1 MKSVRLFLCLILVVG
16 LFSGTMAAKELKV
29 GIATEP
35 WDLDPA
41 IRTDTGSG
49 YLIKNIYDPLI
60 ELDQNNEPTSKFA
73 LAKSWEWKNEAKTI
87 VLHLREGVKFHDG
100 TDFTAADVK
109 YNINWQL
116 DPENAAPNKGLLGP
130 VESMK
135 IIDPYTLQVNFEAPY
150 TSALQQWSRSLD
162 GIVPEGGHGQR
173 SEEKGVSGF
182 AGTDLSRNPVGTGPF
197 KFVKWVSGSQ
207 ITLEK
212 FDDYWVEGVPAVEKA
227 VFEFIKDPAAKLAAL
242 ISGSIDIIDKVP
254 YQDFNTLKR
263 MPQLKTAR
271 IPGIQTQIV
280 YINTGAPP
288 FGIGP
293 DQVGDQDA
301 IDRARNLRK
310 FLFYA
315 VDREEIA
322 EEVFYGM
329 ATPQKGPWYPDSE
342 WTSPE
347 LKDITLHSEELAN
360 EYLKKAGY
368 EDGFEFEMMCTNAQ
382 WFCDVSTVIQE
393 QLRPYG
399 VDVEVIPLDKSAFFD
414 TMYETNNWHT
424 GMEDWGLSNFLAISW
439 LYSGFYRNN
448 HNHNNWHHAS
458 PDLKDIYH
466 PTAPGHK
473 KFTELYDK
481 ASVEPDEQKRK
492 ELVWEMEE
500 MVTDKVIQLDMMFLD
515 NLYAW
520 RSSVKGYGDGLNSVG
535 DINLKFITDF
545 TG

>member
-60 ELDQNNEPTSKFA
+60 ELDQNNQPTSKFA

-109 YNINWQL
+109 YNIDWQL
-116 DPENAAPNKGLLGP
+116 DPENSAPNKGLLGP
-130 VESMK
+130 VESMT
-135 IIDPYTLQVNFEAPY
+135 IIDPYTLQVDFEAPY

-162 GIVPEGGHGQR
+162 GIVPEGGHGKR

-242 ISGSIDIIDKVP
+242 ISGSIDIVDKVP

-263 MPQLKTAR
+263 MPRLETAR

-301 IDRARNLRK
+301 IDRAYNLRK

-322 EEVFYGM
+322 EEIFYGM

-342 WTSPE
+342 WTSPK

-360 EYLKKAGY
+360 EHLKKAGY

-424 GMEDWGLSNFLAISW
+424 GMEDWGLNNFLAISW
-439 LYSGFYRNN
+439 LYSGYYRNN

-466 PTAPGHK
+466 PTVPGHK

-481 ASVEPDEQKRK
+481 ASVEPDKEKRK

-500 MVTDKVIQLDMMFLD
+500 MVTEKVIQLDMMFLD